1 MYLRVTIG
9 ASMCLS
15 YYTLR
20 RTSHTWNSSPVLTD
34 YWKTVVSHC
43 RLPESG
49 AVQHQG
55 KTQRQTL
62 AERYEDSVFRL
73 TPCTVICLVATTAGC
88 FVKIAVIDHFRRRQ
102 APTSTDTAPSTQPC
116 PSAVPHGGT
125 HGFVHARHDGRAVA
139 TCLHAIIPCTSTS
152 AQS

>member
-1 MYLRVTIG
+1 
-9 ASMCLS
+9 MCLS

-20 RTSHTWNSSPVLTD
+20 RTSHTWNSSPGLTD

-62 AERYEDSVFRL
+62 AERYENSVFRL
-73 TPCTVICLVATTAGC
+73 TSCTVICLMATTARC
-88 FVKIAVIDHFRRRQ
+88 FVKIAVIDHFRRQQHQHRRIQ
-102 APTSTDTAPSTQPC
+102 LLRRSLVRTLC
-116 PSAVPHGGT
+116 HMV
-125 HGFVHARHDGRAVA
+125 VHMA
-139 TCLHAIIPCTSTS
+139 S
-152 AQS
+152 